1 MIRSLLATASAAALL
16 FACAPARADTPT
28 VSVVGVNTGAQP
40 QNVDIQDRTGQW
52 VVIGALNSA
61 THTFSPPAIDL
72 ATVTGDLP
80 VGNLNGGAGAS
91 ALTFW
96 RGDGTWATPPAPT
109 PAGSSGQLQYNCSS
123 AFCGAAGLLV
133 APNGALF
140 SQVTGGV
147 SIALNSAGADDGVI
161 ASLTPT
167 NAFALGYAASPTSPV
182 TNVLEWG
189 PGGVQ
194 IIGPP
199 NTTNKGLSI
208 FSGSNLVL
216 GGFLSSGA
224 TGSSLDITAGNSLS
238 FGGAGGGGPVG
249 LCWGGALD
257 SPVLEVDNGTCV
269 SAGGSLTGI
278 LEADTLMAP
287 TITPTLT
294 LNLPDGGNDTA
305 AGGLQVGGNTSTVS
319 GVVFQAG
326 DPTTVPSPA
335 STAHGAGVIGLQSAG
350 FALGPTGEFLYPG
363 LIVRGWPTP
372 QTSGCTP
379 FCEVN
384 SITFVDDMDN
394 PIAGVQ
400 QSPAGAPEP
409 FVIGSAR
416 TVAPTAVDEGY
427 PLGQLYL
434 PDLVGSGSIEGPM
447 VTMQSDLAG
456 VGKTTG
462 INIIGFGKE
471 SPSNSNIF
479 FGNAVNEIT
488 PWDDA
493 SGQQIDVDTLG
504 CWGTGVATGSQFE
517 GTPVNYLT
525 GKLCGLDGG
534 GLEVMNVAENAAAPL
549 KASIYRTSPTTV
561 SGLATLDASPSAG
574 DRAFVTDAVTCSFN
588 SVVSGGGSIRCPVIY
603 NGSAWAA
610 G

>member
-194 IIGPP
+194 IIGLP
-199 NTTNKGLSI
+199 NTVNTGLSVL
-208 FSGSNLVL
+208 SGSNLVL

-224 TGSSLDITAGNSLS
+224 TGSSLDITTGNSLD
-238 FGGAGGGGPVG
+238 FGGTGGTGPVG
-249 LCWGGALD
+249 ICWGGAID
-257 SPVLEVDNGTCV
+257 TPVLEVDNGTCV

-278 LEADTLMAP
+278 VEAAEFTAP
-287 TITPTLT
+287 TVAATTTLSM
-294 LNLPDGGNDTA
+294 PDGGQDTA
-305 AGGLQVGGNTSTVS
+305 ANGLQIGNHVTEGAVNGLSILANTGS
-319 GVVFQAG
+319 LL
-326 DPTTVPSPA
+326 PTPA
-335 STAHGAGVIGLQSAG
+335 VTADGAGVIGLQSAG
-350 FALGPTGEFLYPG
+350 FDLGPSGEFLYAG
-363 LIVRGWPTP
+363 MILRGWSTRAA
-372 QTSGCTP
+372 SGCTP
-379 FCEVN
+379 FCQAN
-384 SITFVDDMDN
+384 DITFVDDRDN
-394 PIAGVQ
+394 PIAGLQ
-400 QSPAGAPEP
+400 ASPSGAPFP
-409 FVIGSAR
+409 FVIGAAR
-416 TVAPTAVDEGY
+416 TVTPTAVDEGY

-447 VTMQSDLAG
+447 VTMQSDPAG
-456 VGKTTG
+456 AGETTG

-504 CWGTGVATGSQFE
+504 CWGSGIATGGQFE
-517 GTPVNYLT
+517 GMPVKYLT
-525 GKLCGLDGG
+525 GKLCGLSGG
-534 GLEVMNVAENAAAPL
+534 GLEVMNVAETAPAPL
-549 KASIYRTSPTTV
+549 KVSSLSLTGVLSLSPSTWADNQTCEAGQV
-561 SGLATLDASPSAG
+561 SVDASFLYVCTAMNTVKRVALS
-574 DRAFVTDAVTCSFN
+574 SF
-588 SVVSGGGSIRCPVIY
+588 
-603 NGSAWAA
+603 
-610 G
+610 